1 MTSLVI
7 ITNIPAPYRNP
18 VYQAISDK
26 LGFENFHVVFCA
38 GKESNREWVLSQQ
51 GFSHTFLN
59 LNVTEKNGKYIHNN
73 CDVWGVLNRLQPEVV
88 ITTGFNPTHLY
99 AFAWACLNKKTHVPM
114 TDGTLESE
122 KNFSIIH
129 RLVRRIVYRFSSAF
143 IGASMGSK
151 RLYHSNGVPSE
162 QYFQSHLCA
171 NNAIFYPGVLANRTY
186 DFMFCGRF
194 SVEKNPL
201 FALDVARGVALAL
214 GRRVSLLFVGSG
226 PMMDEVKAYAS
237 RCSAE
242 VEATFK
248 GFVQQGDLPELYCSA
263 KIFLFP
269 TSWDPWGVV
278 ANEACAAGQVVMVS
292 PHAGVVGELI
302 VHKDNGYVLPLE
314 LPLWVKHATRLLSDS
329 ALLNQ
334 FSEHSLLRV
343 QKFTYDAAAKGVI
356 DAVTFATSKSR
367 RNSWA
372 SKPDKQDVQKK
383 TVVIIQRR
391 LCDYRELLFEQLK
404 ILLSQDGIKLRLLYG
419 EPTVQEQTKRDT
431 VDIAWGEKLITR
443 YLWGNRICWLP
454 FFSNVRGADLVIV
467 TQENKL
473 VCNLWPLFGWRNYK
487 FAFWGH
493 GKNMQGL
500 PTKWGK
506 LKERV
511 KFFTTNRVDWWF
523 VYTGISQQLVSGLGF
538 SEDNITNLENSV
550 DTLGLKALCEAVTSA
565 EIEAIRS
572 DLNLGSGPIG
582 LYVGSLYKDK
592 RLEFL
597 LSAGQLIS
605 QKIPDFRLVVI
616 GAGPQRALIKN
627 AQTEYPW
634 LRYVGRQTERNKAQ
648 YLKMVSVL
656 LNPGL
661 VGLGILDAFAAGI
674 PIVTTDC
681 GLHSPEIDY
690 LRHGENGFMTISTL
704 EDYVQT
710 VERILTDTALAA
722 HLQKGCLEAANHY
735 TVENMAANFRAGIL
749 KALG

>member
-18 VYQAISDK
+18 VYQAISEK

-38 GKESNREWVLSQQ
+38 GKESNREWLLDQQ
-51 GFSHTFLN
+51 GFSHTFLKF
-59 LNVTEKNGKYIHNN
+59 NVTEKNGKYIHNN
-73 CDVWGVLNRLQPEVV
+73 CDVWNVLNRFQPEVV

-99 AFAWACLNKKTHVPM
+99 AFAWACLNRKTHIPM

-122 KNFSIIH
+122 EQLSYIH
-129 RLVRRIVYRFSSAF
+129 RPIRRFVYWFSRAF
-143 IGASMGSK
+143 IGASLGSK
-151 RLYHSNGVPSE
+151 RLYGSYGVPS
-162 QYFQSHLCA
+162 QHFFQSYLCA
-171 NNAIFYPGVLANRTY
+171 NNAVFHPGDLASRPY

-201 FALDVARGVALAL
+201 FAIDVARGVALAL

-226 PMMDEVKAYAS
+226 PMVDEANVYAS

-242 VEATFK
+242 VEVTFK
-248 GFVQQGDLPELYCSA
+248 GFVQPDELPEIYCSA

-278 ANEACAAGQVVMVS
+278 ANEACAAGQVVIVS

-302 VHKDNGYVLPLE
+302 VHNDNGYVLPLE
-314 LPLWVKHATRLLSDS
+314 LPLWVKHATCLLSDS

-343 QKFTYDAAAKGVI
+343 QKFTFDAAAKGVI
-356 DAVTFATSKSR
+356 DTVSFATSKSR
-367 RNSWA
+367 HNSLA
-372 SKPDKQDVQKK
+372 LVPDQQGIQKK

-404 ILLSQDGIKLRLLYG
+404 ILLSQDGIELRLLYG
-419 EPTVQEQTKRDT
+419 DPTVQEQTKRDT
-431 VDIAWGEKLITR
+431 IDVAWGEKLVTR
-443 YLWGNRICWLP
+443 YLWGNRICWQP
-454 FFSNVRGADLVIV
+454 FFKNVRGADLVIA

-473 VCNLWPLFGWRNYK
+473 ICNLWPLFGWRKYK

-493 GKNMQGL
+493 GKNMQVL
-500 PTKWGK
+500 PTLRGK
-506 LKERV
+506 LKESM
-511 KFFTTNRVDWWF
+511 KFLTTNRVDWWF

-538 SEDNITNLENSV
+538 SKEKITNLENSV
-550 DTLGLKALCEAVTSA
+550 DTLGLKNLCESVTSA
-565 EIEAIRS
+565 EIEAIKR
-572 DLNLGSGPIG
+572 DLNLGSGPVG

-597 LSAGQLIS
+597 LNAGQLIS
-605 QKIPDFRLVVI
+605 QKIPDFRLIVI

-627 AQTEYPW
+627 AQIEYPW

-648 YLKMVSVL
+648 YLKMASVL
-656 LNPGL
+656 LNPGM

-690 LRHGENGFMTISTL
+690 LRHGENGFMTLNTL

-710 VERILTDTALAA
+710 VERILTDSALAA
-722 HLQKGCLEAANHY
+722 HLQAGCLEAANHY
-735 TVENMAANFRAGIL
+735 TVENMAENFRAGIL